1 MLRIYDC
8 DFEIKADNGKWVSV
22 LRLRKEVM
30 REKHERI
37 ENVDTLSYDL
47 LKEYVTDGEIEGKV
61 RKTLLTKKEKG
72 LEITPS
78 YCFETIYFFV
88 PFGQSVETRCVYE
101 EVIPTMEQAYKWLTV
116 SDFIQ
121 YCKERGVENFTIGVD
136 K

>member
-8 DFEIKADNGKWVSV
+8 DFEIKTDGRWVSV

-30 REKHERI
+30 TEKHERI
-37 ENVDTLSYDL
+37 ENIDTLSYDL
-47 LKEYVTDGEIEGKV
+47 LKEYITSGEIEGKV
-61 RKTLLTKKEKG
+61 KQTLLTKKEKG
-72 LEITPS
+72 LEITS
-78 YCFETIYFFV
+78 NYYCETTYFFV

-101 EVIPTMEQAYKWLTV
+101 EVTPTMEQAYKWLNV

-121 YCKERGVENFTIGVD
+121 YCKERGAENFIIRVD